1 MQPSGAVAS
10 SAISLLGLSEDTA
23 LWWAQVW
30 DLQAC
35 TCLHTLRGHS
45 KPVQKLAIRGG
56 LLYSTAGRKMR
67 VWDLDTF
74 KCIRNVHTQDD
85 GGALR
90 ALAVGEKR
98 SIFVAGQVLPP
109 ILSAVMRASIS
120 LVRAS
125 RGQYGWKEGRW
136 ALGRRDVADK

>member
-1 MQPSGAVAS
+1 MQPSPAVVPNAV
-10 SAISLLGLSEDTA
+10 SLLGLSGNTA

-35 TCLHTLRGHS
+35 TCLHTLRGHN
-45 KPVQKLAIRGG
+45 KPVQKLAIRRG

-67 VWDLDTF
+67 VWDLETF
-74 KCIRNVHTQDD
+74 RCIRNLHTQDD

-98 SIFVAGQVLPP
+98 SIFVAGQVAPQSCL
-109 ILSAVMRASIS
+109 L
-120 LVRAS
+120 
-125 RGQYGWKEGRW
+125 
-136 ALGRRDVADK
+136 